1 MATNDV
7 SKLYEQF
14 ENKEL
19 ANLIYNILI
28 YKSDYDHNHDDKYV
42 KLSEVYT
49 KEEVENILNATTL
62 DLKDINDFDFLDN
75 KINKAISELKNIDT
89 NISNYLE
96 TINKVVILEKEIA
109 TLKEEN
115 LLLKEEIEKNKNDI
129 NTLSS
134 DFTPILER
142 KEALIYSADNVIS
155 RIKIQKN

>member
-28 YKSDYDHNHDDKYV
+28 YKSDYDHNHDNKYV

-49 KEEVENILNATTL
+49 KEEVENMLNSTTL

-96 TINKVVILEKEIA
+96 SINKIQV
-109 TLKEEN
+109 
-115 LLLKEEIEKNKNDI
+115 LLTEIEKLKKKESELTNSLNSLQDNYNKLFDEVK
-129 NTLSS
+129 
-134 DFTPILER
+134 PILDV
-142 KEALIYSADNVIS
+142 KKTLIYSADNI
-155 RIKIQKN
+155 IKYIKH

>member
-14 ENKEL
+14 EDKEL

-28 YKSDYDHNHDDKYV
+28 YKSDYDQKYDDKYA
-42 KLSEVYT
+42 KLENVYT
-49 KEEVENILNATTL
+49 KEEVGNILNATTL

-96 TINKVVILEKEIA
+96 TINKVVILEK
-109 TLKEEN
+109 KM
-115 LLLKEEIEKNKNDI
+115 LL
-129 NTLSS
+129 
-134 DFTPILER
+134 
-142 KEALIYSADNVIS
+142 
-155 RIKIQKN
+155 

>member
-49 KEEVENILNATTL
+49 KEEVENMLNSTTL
-62 DLKDINDFDFLDN
+62 DLKDINDFELLDN

-96 TINKVVILEKEIA
+96 TINKIPV
-109 TLKEEN
+109 
-115 LLLKEEIEKNKNDI
+115 LLTEIEKLKKKESELTSSLNSFQDNYNKLLGEI
-129 NTLSS
+129 K
-134 DFTPILER
+134 PILDV
-142 KEALIYSADNVIS
+142 KKTLIYSADNI
-155 RIKIQKN
+155 IKYIKH

>member
-1 MATNDV
+1 MATNNV

-49 KEEVENILNATTL
+49 KEEIENILNSRTL

-96 TINKVVILEKEIA
+96 SINKIVVLEKEIA

-129 NTLSS
+129 NILSANS
-134 DFTPILER
+134 TPILER
-142 KEALIYSADNVIS
+142 KDSLIYAADNIIS
-155 RIKIQKN
+155 RFKI

>member
-49 KEEVENILNATTL
+49 KEEIENILNSRTL

-75 KINKAISELKNIDT
+75 KISKAISELKNIDT

-96 TINKVVILEKEIA
+96 SINKIVVLEKEIA

-129 NTLSS
+129 NILSANS
-134 DFTPILER
+134 TPILER
-142 KEALIYSADNVIS
+142 KDSLIYAADNIIS
-155 RIKIQKN
+155 RFKI

>member
-49 KEEVENILNATTL
+49 KEEVENMLNSTTL
-62 DLKDINDFDFLDN
+62 DLKDINDFELLNN

-96 TINKVVILEKEIA
+96 IINKIPV
-109 TLKEEN
+109 
-115 LLLKEEIEKNKNDI
+115 LLTEIEKLKKKESELTSSLNSFQDNYNKLLGEI
-129 NTLSS
+129 K
-134 DFTPILER
+134 PILDV
-142 KEALIYSADNVIS
+142 KKTLIYSADNI
-155 RIKIQKN
+155 IKYIKH